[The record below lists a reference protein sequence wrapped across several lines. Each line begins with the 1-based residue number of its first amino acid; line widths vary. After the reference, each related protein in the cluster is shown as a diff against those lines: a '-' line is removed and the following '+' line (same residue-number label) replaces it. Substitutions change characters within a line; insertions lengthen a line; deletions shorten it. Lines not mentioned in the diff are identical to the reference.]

1 MVAEDAARATA
12 SAPALAIP
20 TFGNAAEV
28 PAMANATVLI
38 ADDEPDFVLLLSR
51 FCEKLGL
58 RVLSAADGL
67 DALMSALRDHPDLL
81 ILDINMPGGD
91 GLSVAEKLLRDPK
104 IRPVPVIFCSGR
116 DDPETLARCR
126 KLGGHHVTKG
136 TDLWPQLRSM
146 IAGVLGL
153 GDVQPPAAAAPAL
166 APAPQWRSETP
177 ATLARILFVD
187 DDEDMQRILQIRLRA
202 CGIEV
207 ITASSAMQG
216 LWMAMKEPP
225 QVIVTDYRMPEG
237 SGEYL
242 IGRLRAAP
250 ALSGIPIIVLTGAS
264 GGLKR
269 DYALERRFLGE
280 YGVSAFLSK
289 PLKFEEMLE
298 ALARHIDFDPTV
310 WRKASALRQR
320 TTA

>member
-1 MVAEDAARATA
+1 
-12 SAPALAIP
+12 
-20 TFGNAAEV
+20 
-28 PAMANATVLI
+28 MANATVLI

-51 FCEKLGL
+51 FCAKLGL
-58 RVLSAADGL
+58 RVLTAQDGL
-67 DALMSALRDHPDLL
+67 DALMIVLRDNPDLL

-104 IRPVPVIFCSGR
+104 IRPVPVIFCTGR
-116 DDPETLARCR
+116 DDPETLARCQR
-126 KLGGHHVTKG
+126 IGGHHVTKG
-136 TDLWPQLRSM
+136 TDLWPQLRSIISGM
-146 IAGVLGL
+146 LGL
-153 GDVQPPAAAAPAL
+153 GDNVQPPAPAVL
-166 APAPQWRSETP
+166 PPAAPAPQGRYDAP
-177 ATLARILFVD
+177 AMQARILFVD
-187 DDEDMQRILQIRLRA
+187 DDEDIQRILQIRLRA

-207 ITASSAMQG
+207 LTASSAMQG
-216 LWMAMKEPP
+216 LWIAMKELP

-250 ALSGIPIIVLTGAS
+250 ALSAIPVIVLTGAS
-264 GGLKR
+264 GGHKR

-289 PLKFEEMLE
+289 PLKFEEMLD

-310 WRKASALRQR
+310 WRQASALRQR
-320 TTA
+320 TSA

>member
-1 MVAEDAARATA
+1 MAA
-12 SAPALAIP
+12 
-20 TFGNAAEV
+20 
-28 PAMANATVLI
+28 ATVLI

-58 RVLSAADGL
+58 RVLTAHDGL
-67 DALMSALRDHPDLL
+67 DALMIVLREAPDLL

-104 IRPVPVIFCSGR
+104 IKPVPVIFCSGR

-146 IAGVLGL
+146 ICGMLGL
-153 GDVQPPAAAAPAL
+153 GDVPLPAPAAPPA
-166 APAPQWRSETP
+166 APAPQWRSEAP
-177 ATLARILFVD
+177 PMQAKILFVD
-187 DDEDMQRILQIRLRA
+187 DDEDIQRILQIRLRA

-207 ITASSAMQG
+207 LTASSAMQA
-216 LWMAMKEPP
+216 LWIAMKELP

-242 IGRLRAAP
+242 IARLRHAP
-250 ALSGIPIIVLTGAS
+250 ALSAIPVIVLTGAS
-264 GGLKR
+264 GGFRR

-289 PLKFEEMLE
+289 PLKFEELLD

-310 WRKASALRQR
+310 WRQASALRQR
-320 TTA
+320 TSV